1 MSFSGIFSTLML
13 LGALQGFIMSGLLFF
28 SKKRPARDRLLAI
41 LILLIALACLNLH
54 IFESSWINELPL
66 LQFLLNFVP
75 LVVVMPLGPL
85 LYFYV
90 KSSLDPAFRVNTTHR
105 PHFYSTIIDIVP
117 QLIAVTYVGGV
128 MGGILKNHPQPWG
141 IAIDTYNVYADI
153 PRWFSM
159 TIYVYLSYRYISSA
173 QVNNEKH
180 LRWIRQFL
188 KVFLVF
194 QLIWFVYLV
203 PYVIPKYTDK
213 LLDMV
218 DWYPVYIPLVILIY
232 YLGIKGYMMTA
243 EEETT
248 AKKSATPPAPIPD
261 TVIGEAVPLLMKAME
276 QDQLYLN
283 PELNLALV
291 AQHTGLPTKTIS
303 AVLNQH
309 LQKSFNEFVNEYRVA
324 AFKQKIAESRQE
336 QYTIMSLA
344 LESGFNSLPTF
355 QRAFRNN
362 TGMSPREYMNNQNK
376 MA

>member
-173 QVNNEKH
+173 QVNNRKTPSLDKTIPESLPGLSADLVCLPGA
-180 LRWIRQFL
+180 LRHPKVYRQ
-188 KVFLVF
+188 
-194 QLIWFVYLV
+194 IAGYGGLV
-203 PYVIPKYTDK
+203 PGIHSPGDPD
-213 LLDMV
+213 LLSRDQG
-218 DWYPVYIPLVILIY
+218 IY
-232 YLGIKGYMMTA
+232 DDG
-243 EEETT
+243 
-248 AKKSATPPAPIPD
+248 
-261 TVIGEAVPLLMKAME
+261 
-276 QDQLYLN
+276 
-283 PELNLALV
+283 
-291 AQHTGLPTKTIS
+291 
-303 AVLNQH
+303 
-309 LQKSFNEFVNEYRVA
+309 R
-324 AFKQKIAESRQE
+324 R
-336 QYTIMSLA
+336 
-344 LESGFNSLPTF
+344 
-355 QRAFRNN
+355 RNN
-362 TGMSPREYMNNQNK
+362 G
-376 MA
+376 

>member
-28 SKKRPARDRLLAI
+28 ARKRPARDRLLAI
-41 LILLIALACLNLH
+41 LILLIATACLNLH
-54 IFESSWINELPL
+54 IFESNWINELPL
-66 LQFLLNFVP
+66 LRFLLNFVP
-75 LVVVMPLGPL
+75 LVVVMPMGPL

-90 KSSLDPAFRVNTTHR
+90 KSGLDPSFRLTTAHA
-105 PHFYSTIIDIVP
+105 PHFYTTIIDIVP
-117 QLIAVTYVGGV
+117 QLIALTYVGGV
-128 MGGILKNHPQPWG
+128 LGGIFRNHPQPWG

-153 PRWFSM
+153 PRWLSM
-159 TIYVYLSYRYISSA
+159 TIYVYLSYRYISVA

-194 QLIWFVYLV
+194 QLIWFIYLV

-243 EEETT
+243 EEETA
-248 AKKSATPPAPIPD
+248 AKKAAAPPAPIPD
-261 TVIGEAVPLLMKAME
+261 TIIGEAVPLLMKAME
-276 QDQLYLN
+276 QDRLYLN
-283 PELNLALV
+283 PELNLSLV
-291 AQHTGLPTKTIS
+291 AQHTGLPPKTIS

-324 AFKQKIAESRQE
+324 AFKQKIAESQQE

-362 TGMSPREYMNNQNK
+362 TGMSPREYMNNQDK

>member
-28 SKKRPARDRLLAI
+28 ARKRPARDRLLAI

-66 LQFLLNFVP
+66 LRFLLNFVP

-90 KSSLDPAFRVNTTHR
+90 KSSLDPTFRVTTARR
-105 PHFYSTIIDIVP
+105 PHFYSVIIDIVP

-128 MGGILKNHPQPWG
+128 LGGILKNHPQPWG

-153 PRWFSM
+153 PRWLSM
-159 TIYVYLSYRYISSA
+159 TIYVYLSYRYLSVA

-194 QLIWFVYLV
+194 QLIWFIYLV

-218 DWYPVYIPLVILIY
+218 DWYPIYIPLVILIY

-243 EEETT
+243 EEETA
-248 AKKSATPPAPIPD
+248 AKKAAMPPAPIPD
-261 TVIGEAVPLLMKAME
+261 TIIGEAIPLLLKAME

-283 PELNLALV
+283 PELNLSLV
-291 AQHTGLPTKTIS
+291 AQHTGLPPKTIS

-324 AFKQKIAESRQE
+324 AFKQKIAASQQE

>member
-1 MSFSGIFSTLML
+1 
-13 LGALQGFIMSGLLFF
+13 
-28 SKKRPARDRLLAI
+28 
-41 LILLIALACLNLH
+41 
-54 IFESSWINELPL
+54 
-66 LQFLLNFVP
+66 
-75 LVVVMPLGPL
+75 
-85 LYFYV
+85 
-90 KSSLDPAFRVNTTHR
+90 
-105 PHFYSTIIDIVP
+105 
-117 QLIAVTYVGGV
+117 
-128 MGGILKNHPQPWG
+128 
-141 IAIDTYNVYADI
+141 
-153 PRWFSM
+153 
-159 TIYVYLSYRYISSA
+159 
-173 QVNNEKH
+173 
-180 LRWIRQFL
+180 
-188 KVFLVF
+188 
-194 QLIWFVYLV
+194 
-203 PYVIPKYTDK
+203 
-213 LLDMV
+213 
-218 DWYPVYIPLVILIY
+218 
-232 YLGIKGYMMTA
+232 MMTA